1 MPFKKNIALLS
12 TLVALLLV
20 VNACG
25 GGEPAGNPAAEPTEE
40 AAPVAEPEPVVEPEP
55 EPEPQEPE
63 GPQLAGSIDLTEENF
78 EWGEVTDRSQPAPYS
93 WTVAVANDTTQTLDI
108 TVRFDFLD
116 DSDSVVKTERTVV
129 RLAPAQRAT
138 VNEPG
143 TMGWDEA
150 NRVNGFAVQVEN
162 WTIIEN

>member
-1 MPFKKNIALLS
+1 MRFNKNIFLLFA
-12 TLVALLLV
+12 LVALLAV
-20 VNACG
+20 VSACG
-25 GGEPAGNPAAEPTEE
+25 GGEPAEEPTEE
-40 AAPVAEPEPVVEPEP
+40 PTEETAPAPEPEPVVEPEP
-55 EPEPQEPE
+55 EPAEPQ
-63 GPQLAGSIDLTEENF
+63 GPQLEGNIDLTNEDF
-78 EWGEVTDRSQPAPYS
+78 QWGEVTDRSQPAPYT

-129 RLAPAQRAT
+129 RLAPAESTT
-138 VNEPG
+138 VEEPG

-150 NRVNGFAVQVEN
+150 NRVYTFAVQVEN

>member
-1 MPFKKNIALLS
+1 MPFKKNLVLLFA
-12 TLVALLLV
+12 LVALLAV
-20 VNACG
+20 VACG
-25 GGEPAGNPAAEPTEE
+25 GGEPANQPAEEPAEEVT
-40 AAPVAEPEPVVEPEP
+40 PVAEPEPVVEPEP
-55 EPEPQEPE
+55 EPQEPE
-63 GPQLAGSIDLTEENF
+63 GPQLVGSITLTEEDF
-78 EWGEVTDRSQPAPYS
+78 QWGEVTDRTQPAPYN

-116 DSDSVVKTERTVV
+116 ESDSVVKTERTSV
-129 RLAPAQRAT
+129 RLAPAERTT

-150 NRVNGFAVQVEN
+150 NRVFTFAVQVEN

>member
-1 MPFKKNIALLS
+1 MPFKKNFVLLFA
-12 TLVALLLV
+12 LVAMLSVLG
-20 VNACG
+20 ACG
-25 GGEPAGNPAAEPTEE
+25 GGEPVDEPAAGSAEEPT
-40 AAPVAEPEPVVEPEP
+40 PVAEPEPVVEPEP
-55 EPEPQEPE
+55 EPQEPE
-63 GPQLAGSIDLTEENF
+63 GPQLVGNITLTDEDF
-78 EWGEVTDRSQPAPYS
+78 QWGEVTDRTQPAPYT

-116 DSDSVVKTERTVV
+116 DGDGVVKTERSVV
-129 RLAPAQRAT
+129 RLAPADRTT

-150 NRVNGFAVQVEN
+150 NRVYTFAVQVEN

>member
-1 MPFKKNIALLS
+1 MPFKKNFVLLFA
-12 TLVALLLV
+12 LVALLAVLG
-20 VNACG
+20 ACG
-25 GGEPAGNPAAEPTEE
+25 GGEPTEE
-40 AAPVAEPEPVVEPEP
+40 PAEEPAPVAEPEPVIEP

-63 GPQLAGSIDLTEENF
+63 GPQLVGSITLTDEDF
-78 EWGEVTDRSQPAPYS
+78 QWGEVTDRTLPAPYT
-93 WTVAVANDTTQTLDI
+93 WTVAVTNDTTQTLDI

-116 DSDSVVKTERTVV
+116 DDDSVVKTERTVV
-129 RLAPAQRAT
+129 RLAAADRAT

-150 NRVNGFAVQVEN
+150 NRVYTFAVQVEN